1 MSRYWN
7 DIPEDTLSHHGILGM
22 KWGVRRFQNAD
33 GTLTERGKRKAA
45 RTERSKVK
53 SAAATFYAKSGLK
66 SDYKLNSIYAY
77 TSNTRAKGL
86 NKKAKKL
93 ATKANDEKELGN
105 LAKSERLKNKSDKVR
120 KRAANFAKYGKMYA
134 DKVATSKKLYDDIS
148 KGEMKAGRD
157 FINQTDFDIYPMVFT
172 TLIAGEQRIIPVKK

>member
-7 DIPEDTLSHHGILGM
+7 DITEDTLSHHGILGM

-53 SAAATFYAKSGLK
+53 SAASTFYAKSGLK
-66 SDYKLNSIYAY
+66 SDYKLNSTYAY

-86 NKKAKKL
+86 NKKSKKL
-93 ATKANDEKELGN
+93 ATKANYEKELGN

-134 DKVATSKKLYDDIS
+134 DKAAESKKLYDDIS
-148 KGEMKAGRD
+148 EGKMKAGRD
-157 FINQTDFDIYPMVFT
+157 FINQTDFDIYPIAFA
-172 TLIAGEQRIIPVKK
+172 TLIVGEQRIIPIKK

>member
-1 MSRYWN
+1 MSRYYN

-45 RTERSKVK
+45 RTQKSRVK

-66 SDYKLNSIYAY
+66 SDYKQNSTYAY
-77 TSNTRAKGL
+77 TSNIRAKGL

-93 ATKANDEKELGN
+93 AARAKNEKALGN
-105 LAKSERLKNKSDKVR
+105 LAKSERFKNKSDKVR

-134 DKVATSKKLYDDIS
+134 DKAAASKKLYDDIS
-148 KGEMKAGRD
+148 KGKMKAGRD
-157 FINQTDFDIYPMVFT
+157 FINQTDFDIYPMVFA
-172 TLIAGEQRIIPVKK
+172 TLIAGEQRVIPVKK

>member
-7 DIPEDTLSHHGILGM
+7 DISEDTLSHHGVFGM

-45 RTERSKVK
+45 RTAKSKIK
-53 SAAATFYAKSGLK
+53 SAAATYYAKTGLK
-66 SDYKLNSIYAY
+66 GDYKENSMYAY
-77 TSNTRAKGL
+77 TSNIRAKGL

-93 ATKANDEKELGN
+93 ATKAKNAKALGN
-105 LAKSERLKNKSDKVR
+105 LAKSERLQNKSDKVR

-134 DKVATSKKLYDDIS
+134 DKATSSKKLFYDIS
-148 KGEMKAGRD
+148 SGKMKAGRD

-172 TLIAGEQRIIPVKK
+172 TLIAGEQRVIPVKK

>member
-22 KWGVRRFQNAD
+22 KWGVRRFQNVD

-66 SDYKLNSIYAY
+66 SNYKHNSAYAY
-77 TSNTRAKGL
+77 TSNIRAKGL

-93 ATKANDEKELGN
+93 ATKANDKKELGN
-105 LAKSERLKNKSDKVR
+105 LAKSERLKNKSDKMR

-134 DKVATSKKLYDDIS
+134 DKAAASKKLYDDIS
-148 KGEMKAGRD
+148 KGKMKAGRD
-157 FINQTDFDIYPMVFT
+157 FINQTDFNIYPMVFT
-172 TLIAGEQRIIPVKK
+172 TLIVGEQRFIPVKK

>member
-53 SAAATFYAKSGLK
+53 SAAATFYAKSGLN

-105 LAKSERLKNKSDKVR
+105 LAKSERLKSKSDKVL
-120 KRAANFAKYGKMYA
+120 KRAAKYGKMYA
-134 DKVATSKKLYDDIS
+134 DKAATSKKLYDDIS
-148 KGEMKAGRD
+148 KGKMKAGRD
-157 FINQTDFDIYPMVFT
+157 FINQTDFDVYPMVFA
-172 TLIAGEQRIIPVKK
+172 TLIAGEQRVIPVKK